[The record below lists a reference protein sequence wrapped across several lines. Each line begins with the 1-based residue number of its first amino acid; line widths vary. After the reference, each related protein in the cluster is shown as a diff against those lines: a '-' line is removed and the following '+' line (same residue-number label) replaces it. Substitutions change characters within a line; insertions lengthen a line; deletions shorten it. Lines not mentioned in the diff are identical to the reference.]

1 MFKRYLLFLWK
12 QASEQNIANVLG
24 CLNREPQ
31 ARLLDLGCGEGSFTL
46 RLADRIGTGKIYGVE
61 IMEKKALLARE
72 KGIKVFSTDLNKP
85 LPFENDFFDVIHSG
99 YVIEHLFDVDVFVS
113 EIFRIL
119 KPGGYT
125 VVSTENLSSWH
136 NIAALVLGRQAF
148 SQHISERFN
157 IGNIFSPHYKEKMR
171 VEESRGHVKI
181 FTYYGLKAIFQLY
194 GFKVEGMMGAGYYPF
209 PRPIATIFSKLD
221 PRHTPFIVIKA
232 RKPKE

>member
-1 MFKRYLLFLWK
+1 MIRKCLLSLWK

-24 CLNREPQ
+24 CLKRQPQ
-31 ARLLDLGCGEGSFTL
+31 ARLLDLGCGDGSFTL

-61 IMEKKALLARE
+61 IIEKSALLARE
-72 KGIKVFSTDLNKP
+72 KGIKVFFTDLNKQF
-85 LPFENDFFDVIHSG
+85 PFEDDFFDVICANQ
-99 YVIEHLFDVDVFVS
+99 VIEHLFDVDVFAS

-125 VVSTENLSSWH
+125 VVSTENLSSWN

-157 IGNIFSPHYKEKMR
+157 IGNIFSPHYKERMR

-181 FTYYGLKAIFQLY
+181 FTYYGLKEIFQLY
-194 GFKVEGMMGAGYYPF
+194 GFKVERMMGAGYYPF
-209 PRPIATIFSKLD
+209 PRAMATIFSKLD
-221 PRHTPFIVIKA
+221 PLHTPFITIKA